1 MQTTSL
7 VSVLLGENKVYHE
20 KLVPFGSLEADRKV
34 LRLDVSVD
42 EVVSMHKLDSSKL
55 LKSNVLITL
64 KSGRLPFSQR

>member
-7 VSVLLGENKVYHE
+7 VSVLLGKTKVYHE
-20 KLVPFGSLEADRKV
+20 KLVPFGSLEANRKV

-55 LKSNVLITL
+55 SKSNVLINL
-64 KSGRLPFSQR
+64 KGHLPFTQR

>member
-7 VSVLLGENKVYHE
+7 ISVLLGKAKVYHE

-42 EVVSMHKLDSSKL
+42 EVVGMHKLDSSKL

-64 KSGRLPFSQR
+64 KGGRLPFSQR